1 MSNYPKIEI
10 IHGDLVVAAKKEP
23 AQFWAIAHGCNCEK
37 TMGAG
42 IARQIAREFP
52 EAARVDRVTYNKNT
66 PGGLTYAYC
75 KTEDPEHPMIR
86 VVNLY
91 TQHLW
96 AREPGSAL
104 FQLEYLLRA
113 TRALGMLVKSLHHSD
128 IYEDKVRIGIPRIG
142 CGLGGGNWEEVENL
156 LLKETPPWMRFA
168 VYVL

>member
-23 AQFWAIAHGCNCEK
+23 AQFWAIAHGCNCGK

-42 IARQIAREFP
+42 IARRIAREFP
-52 EAARVDRVTYNKNT
+52 EAERADGMTYDNNV
-66 PGGLTYAYC
+66 PGGLTHAYC
-75 KTEDPEHPMIR
+75 KTEDPEHPFIL

-91 TQHLW
+91 TQRLW
-96 AREPGSAL
+96 ARGSGSVP
-104 FQLEYLLRA
+104 FQLEYLLWA
-113 TRALGMLVKSLHHSD
+113 TRALGALIRSNHHPD
-128 IYEDKVRIGIPRIG
+128 IYGDKVRIGIPRIG